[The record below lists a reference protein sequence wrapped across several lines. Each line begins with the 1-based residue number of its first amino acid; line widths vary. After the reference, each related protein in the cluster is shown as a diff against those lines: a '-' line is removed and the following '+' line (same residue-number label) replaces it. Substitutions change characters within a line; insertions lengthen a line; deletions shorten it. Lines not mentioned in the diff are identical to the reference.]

1 MVEVRLGS
9 TLASAAGGRRVFEVE
24 AENVM
29 QLLRALRKGYPELE
43 PVLERG
49 VAVSIDGRLYRDA
62 WLQKIPAGAEVYLM
76 PRMAGG

>member
-9 TLASAAGGRRVFEVE
+9 TLASAAGGRSVFEVE

-29 QLLRALRKGYPELE
+29 QLLRALRKGYPELG